1 MDNKYLNLL
10 EKMTLDQL
18 HAEVQATRLIE
29 PDKTASVYEH
39 MVDRVEDFNDK
50 LQYQRLASRYNHQ
63 SQSLAIT
70 EFEQLHD
77 QTSDVIPMPIVQE
90 TTL

>member
-18 HAEVQATRLIE
+18 HAEVQATRLLE
-29 PDKTASVYEH
+29 PEKTASVYEH

-50 LQYQRLASRYNHQ
+50 LQYQRLASRYSNQ
-63 SQSLAIT
+63 SQNLAAT
-70 EFEQLHD
+70 EFDALQEAGEI
-77 QTSDVIPMPIVQE
+77 IPMPIVQE